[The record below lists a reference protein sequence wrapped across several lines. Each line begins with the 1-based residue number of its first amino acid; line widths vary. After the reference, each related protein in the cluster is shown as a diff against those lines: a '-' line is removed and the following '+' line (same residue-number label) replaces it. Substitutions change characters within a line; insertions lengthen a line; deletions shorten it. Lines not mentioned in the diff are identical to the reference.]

1 MNNISVISW
10 RSVFLVEETG
20 VHRETTTLLKEVECK
35 IVCRC
40 QMMFVSINSSMT
52 GVISG
57 AVTPNP
63 SAAYKFTLEFS
74 GVRVAPSLVFY
85 VVFCRWLF
93 VLLPFSVSLLY
104 CLTFDLRFL
113 ITPSNHFSVL
123 CSALQ
128 KIVCHFCLFSFRYC
142 IGYPSIYGFLLPYQT
157 ICRFHVVLCRSVFAF
172 LSFLIA
178 WLYCL
183 SFNIRLLITPLS
195 NC

>member
-1 MNNISVISW
+1 
-10 RSVFLVEETG
+10 
-20 VHRETTTLLKEVECK
+20 LKEVECK

-40 QMMFVSINSSMT
+40 QMMFVSNNSSMT
-52 GVISG
+52 GVTSG

-63 SAAYKFTLEFS
+63 SATYKFTLEFS

-85 VVFCRWLF
+85 VVFCRWLI

-104 CLTFDLRFL
+104 CLTFELRLLF
-113 ITPSNHFSVL
+113 TPSNHFSVL

-128 KIVCHFCLFSFRYC
+128 YIVCPFCLFSFRYC
-142 IGYPSIYGFLLPYQT
+142 IVYPTIYGFWLPYQT

-172 LSFLIA
+172 LSFLIT